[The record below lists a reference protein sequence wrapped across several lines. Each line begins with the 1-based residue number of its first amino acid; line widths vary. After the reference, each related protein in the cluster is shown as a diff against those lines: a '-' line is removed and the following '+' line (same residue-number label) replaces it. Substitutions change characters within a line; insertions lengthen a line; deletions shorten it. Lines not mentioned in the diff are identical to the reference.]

1 MRNPYLVG
9 TKIYLRPLEEDDAAV
24 CHPWLND
31 PEVWRTLAVRG
42 RPNTEARSREYIR
55 ALDPTRDQ
63 VFAIVTR
70 EDEQYVGNCGLH
82 AIDAV
87 DRHATLGI
95 VIGRKECW
103 GRGFG
108 TEAVR
113 LLCGHAFQTVNPHK
127 GCLAS
132 YARNRRGRGVR
143 APPRCRSRV
152 RAGARGAAVAEVAR
166 GEIWQFAFPRPDRRR
181 PVLVLTRQEMIGRLS
196 TVTVAPLTTT
206 IRGVASEVVVGTEVG
221 LRQPLAINLHHVATV
236 PRAGLRGYIGTLPA
250 EGMERVR
257 DALLFALGFAGPKGG

>member
-31 PEVWRTLAVRG
+31 PEVWRALAVRG

-113 LLCGHAFQTVNPHK
+113 LLCGHAFQTLNLHK
-127 GCLAS
+127 VCLAS
-132 YARNRRGRGVR
+132 YASNGRGLRMYASVGFR
-143 APPRCRSRV
+143 VEGRRRDQVFIEGRWVDEVVLGLLAGDLRPPPGRTPG
-152 RAGARGAAVAEVAR
+152 RAGRRAA
-166 GEIWQFAFPRPDRRR
+166 
-181 PVLVLTRQEMIGRLS
+181 
-196 TVTVAPLTTT
+196 
-206 IRGVASEVVVGTEVG
+206 
-221 LRQPLAINLHHVATV
+221 
-236 PRAGLRGYIGTLPA
+236 AG
-250 EGMERVR
+250 
-257 DALLFALGFAGPKGG
+257 